1 MLDTLPVPAVPD
13 GPALWPVDLVQD
25 LFSFL
30 LGAGVTAIATAWAWS
45 LREIVE
51 LKTALRGLET
61 EFRMVQTISQ
71 RFADLERSGFFHPRA
86 VPPQTTPPPSP
97 HGPPAT
103 PGPAP

>member
-1 MLDTLPVPAVPD
+1 MLDTLPVPLVPD
-13 GPALWPVDLVQD
+13 GPTMRPVGLVQD

-30 LGAGVTAIATAWAWS
+30 LGAGVTAVATAWAWS

-71 RFADLERSGFFHPRA
+71 RFADLERTGFFHSQA
-86 VPPQTTPPPSP
+86 TPPTTHPSPSP

-103 PGPAP
+103 TGPTP